1 MDSMRATATTNT
13 RPVLAMYMTA
23 GPTIMRTAF
32 RSFVARDMRSPVRV
46 AWKYASGSFCRWATK
61 ALRRSYSMARE
72 APTRM
77 RRMRNR
83 NTPPAIARPS
93 RVAACPASSARVTPA
108 VRSSTA

>member
-1 MDSMRATATTNT
+1 MDSIRATATTNT
-13 RPVLAMYMTA
+13 MPVLAMYMMA

-32 RSFVARDMRSPVRV
+32 RSLVARDMRSPVRV
-46 AWKYASGSFCRWATK
+46 AWKYASGNRCRWATK

-83 NTPPAIARPS
+83 NPPPAIARPS
-93 RVAACPASSARVTPA
+93 RVAACTVSLSRVTPA